1 MDNTLN
7 SQNGLAYGSTSG
19 LRGSARCTMAD
30 GMAAAVG
37 MGKFV
42 SGREKKKQKKI
53 NTQSLEDSFGRL
65 GLPVQEINAKYV
77 KIPGQSVE
85 KIQPEEVE
93 NNPGALFDTFGNAYV
108 GSDRWRRSLGEN

>member
-1 MDNTLN
+1 
-7 SQNGLAYGSTSG
+7 
-19 LRGSARCTMAD
+19 MAD

-108 GSDRWRRSLGEN
+108 GSDRWRRSLGENLIPGGC

>member
-1 MDNTLN
+1 M
-7 SQNGLAYGSTSG
+7 AYGSTSG